1 MTAPDDWLVLQSI
14 KASVAAMGL
23 PPEVHEDRH
32 FFISVREFAAYVK
45 GRKTLRMKYFYR
57 EQRKRHRILMG
68 SNSLADTPLG
78 GK

>member
-1 MTAPDDWLVLQSI
+1 MTAPDDWRALQSI
-14 KASVAAMGL
+14 KVSIAAVGL

-32 FFISVREFAAYVK
+32 FFISVSEFAAYVK
-45 GRKTLRMKYFYR
+45 GRKTLRMEYFYR

-68 SNSLADTPLG
+68 SDSLADTPFG